1 MKYGRVITAAVCAAA
16 LLAALCGCG
25 DTPQEVSDPTTT
37 ASTTTTTA
45 TEETT
50 TTTAETT
57 ADTITA
63 TTPKSTTKKPTT
75 TTTTKKP
82 TTTTTKLTTTTTT
95 FVPNSIGELSS
106 DMVKRIKDDWM
117 AENPV
122 LDRPAEW
129 IELTY
134 YGTYGDCVILS
145 IRDYGLQYAEG
156 GPDREDIAGVSFFYP
171 QPYDLWAW
179 NNGEFYHLR
188 EVYAKGWVSKVD
200 VQSVAYYF
208 NGR

>member
-129 IELTY
+129 I
-134 YGTYGDCVILS
+134 
-145 IRDYGLQYAEG
+145 
-156 GPDREDIAGVSFFYP
+156 
-171 QPYDLWAW
+171 
-179 NNGEFYHLR
+179 
-188 EVYAKGWVSKVD
+188 
-200 VQSVAYYF
+200 
-208 NGR
+208 